1 MLKKGFTLIEM
12 LVVVLIIGILAAIA
26 LPQYQYAVF
35 KTRMKEAET
44 YMSTVHNARLLYK
57 LSTGNEATKF
67 EQLEIT
73 LPPKCEV
80 YTPALSWG
88 GWQDAM
94 KCNNSF
100 VYGIGASSTTVV
112 ISLSGI
118 GDFKH
123 FDKSYPSGLFKCRES
138 DGSSLYVKYCNEM
151 GYPISY

>member
-1 MLKKGFTLIEM
+1 MKSRGFTLIEL
-12 LVVVLIIGILAAIA
+12 LVVVLIIGILASIA

-44 YMSTVHNARLLYK
+44 YIATVHNARLLYK
-57 LSTGNEATKF
+57 LATGNEATKF

-80 YTPALSWG
+80 YTPALSWA

-100 VYGIGASSTTVV
+100 VYGMGSATTTAL
-112 ISLSGI
+112 ISLSGV
-118 GDFKH
+118 GTFRH
-123 FDKSYPSGLFKCRES
+123 FDKSYPSGVFRCRET
-138 DGSSLYVKYCNEM
+138 DQNSLYVKYCTEM
-151 GYPISY
+151 GYPIN

>member
-1 MLKKGFTLIEM
+1 MPRTGFTLIEM

-35 KTRMKEAET
+35 KTKMKEAET
-44 YMSTVHNARLLYK
+44 MLTTLHRARQMYK
-57 LSTGNEATKF
+57 LATGEEATKF

-73 LPPKCEV
+73 LPSKCEV
-80 YTPALSWG
+80 YTPALSWA

-100 VYGIGASSTTVV
+100 VYGMGTTTTTAL

-118 GDFKH
+118 GTFKH
-123 FDKSYPSGLFKCRES
+123 FDKTYPSGAFRCRET
-138 DGSSLYVKYCNEM
+138 DQNSLYVKYCNEM
-151 GYPISY
+151 GYPIN